1 MVVHAAHIH
10 DSKGAKPVLQ
20 RLFKKVTTLK
30 RLWADQG
37 YRGDLGH
44 WVKEQFACEL
54 EVVKKKKAKGFHILP
69 RRWVVERTFA
79 WLSRYRRLNRE
90 YEKNPISSEAMVYVS
105 SVRLLLN
112 KLRESVK
119 IFTDEPNALAN
130 VVSV

>member
-1 MVVHAAHIH
+1 MHAAHIH

-20 RLFKKVTTLK
+20 KLFKRVTTSK

-37 YRGDLGH
+37 YLGDLGQ
-44 WVKEQFACEL
+44 WVKKQFACEL
-54 EVVKKKKAKGFHILP
+54 EVVKKKKRKGFHILP
-69 RRWVVERTFA
+69 KRWVVERTFA

-119 IFTDEPNALAN
+119 NSKMSLMH
-130 VVSV
+130 